1 LADEQREE
9 VSMKYPLVRITPW
22 FFAVLA
28 IAATPVSEST
38 LPNETLRYSVNWP
51 TGASLGEATLSA
63 SSADKVVNGQGQPQH
78 IDFHFDLDAGVPGFV
93 VSDRFHSLA
102 SGKLCSSEFQKT
114 TSHGSKKVDDKETF
128 DPGTGTVTRGSGDG
142 QSEISAN
149 TCGKD
154 ALTFLYFLRQEL
166 SQGRVPAKQT
176 VFFGAP
182 YEIRLESAGTES
194 VKIANKPVET
204 EHLKASVDGPSSSIS
219 FDLFFLQDK
228 ARTPVLVKVPFALGT
243 FSMELVR

>member
-1 LADEQREE
+1 
-9 VSMKYPLVRITPW
+9 MKYPFVRITPW
-22 FFAVLA
+22 FLVAAVA

-38 LPNETLRYSVNWP
+38 LPNETLHYSVNWP

-63 SSADKVVNGQGQPQH
+63 STSDKVVNGQAQPQR
-78 IDFHFDLDAGVPGFV
+78 IDFRFDLDAGVPGFA
-93 VSDRFHSLA
+93 VSDRFRSLA
-102 SGKLCSSEFQKT
+102 SGTFCSSEFEKT
-114 TSHGSKKVDDKETF
+114 TSHGSKKVDDKESF
-128 DPGTGTVTRGSGDG
+128 DPNTGTVKRGSGDG
-142 QSEISAN
+142 QSQISAN
-149 TCGKD
+149 SCGKD

-166 SQGRVPAKQT
+166 SQGRVPGKQT

-204 EHLKASVDGPSSSIS
+204 DHLKASVDGPSSSIS

-228 ARTPVLVKVPFALGT
+228 ARTPVLVRVPLALGT

>member
-1 LADEQREE
+1 
-9 VSMKYPLVRITPW
+9 MKYPFVSIAPW
-22 FFAVLA
+22 FLAAVWALV
-28 IAATPVSEST
+28 AAPVNEST
-38 LPNETLRYSVNWP
+38 VPNETLRYSINWP

-63 SSADKVVNGQGQPQH
+63 SSSERVANGQAQPPH
-78 IDFHFDLDAGVPGFV
+78 INFRLDIDAGVPGFA
-93 VSDRFHSLA
+93 VSDQFRSLA
-102 SGKLCSSEFQKT
+102 SASLCSAEFEKT

-128 DPGTGTVTRGSGDG
+128 DPSTGTVTRGSGDG

-194 VKIANKPVET
+194 VKIGNKPVDT
-204 EHLKASVDGPSSSIS
+204 DHFKASVDGPSSSIS
-219 FDLFFLQDK
+219 FDVFFSRDK
-228 ARTPVLVKVPFALGT
+228 ARTPVLVRVPLALGT
-243 FSMELVR
+243 FSMELAR